1 MQKELIVR
9 RAWEVLEP
17 ELKAIDVELV
27 EVEFGREEVGDV
39 LRLYIDHP
47 EGVTLDRCVDVTRY
61 VSPVLDKEDFIS
73 EAYNLEVSSPGI
85 DRPIRKAADFAR
97 FEGEPVKLETVTP
110 VSGRRR
116 YKGRLAGFE
125 DGLIA
130 VDCDG
135 TVHTVHIENIKR
147 AKLDR

>member
-1 MQKELIVR
+1 MQKEQIVR
-9 RAWEVLEP
+9 RTWEVLEP
-17 ELKAIDVELV
+17 ELKAIGVELV

-47 EGVTLDRCVDVTRY
+47 EGVTLDRCVEVSRY
-61 VSPVLDKEDFIS
+61 VGPVLDMEDFIP

-85 DRPIRKAADFAR
+85 DRPLRKPGDFKR
-97 FEGEPVKLETVTP
+97 FEGEPVKLETIAP
-110 VSGRRR
+110 VGGRRR
-116 YKGRLAGFE
+116 YKGRLAGFD
-125 DGLIA
+125 DGLVA

-135 TVHTVHIENIKR
+135 TVHTVHIENVKR